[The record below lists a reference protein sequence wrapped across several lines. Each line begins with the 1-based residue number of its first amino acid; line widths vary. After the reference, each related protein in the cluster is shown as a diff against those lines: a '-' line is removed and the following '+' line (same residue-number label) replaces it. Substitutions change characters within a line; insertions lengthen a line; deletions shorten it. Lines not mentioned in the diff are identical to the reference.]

1 MIGDIFPCPGVTFC
15 SLSIPRSGDALCII
29 YLLTQVASTGGS
41 AASDHLSP
49 LSWPFPSVNQGFHNF
64 LLCIPPFRSL
74 MPMSTVIRLYM
85 LMSLDKVVLIPFTF
99 MFSLKENE
107 SCCIAEDA
115 NVLTASLDS
124 GDGFTSPLFSP
135 NFSVL
140 SLFFFFFRQGFTGG
154 PATCMQLHQRSR
166 EKKQA
171 LLLALCLMGLGVSL
185 FLIWVESRVYPG
197 VGSKGCLGGVG
208 REHAQYLA
216 LLPTPCF
223 CSWLSRNGSRGSLVF

>member
-124 GDGFTSPLFSP
+124 GDWGSHLPYSLQILVF
-135 NFSVL
+135 
-140 SLFFFFFRQGFTGG
+140 SLFFFFSGKALLG
-154 PATCMQLHQRSR
+154 AQLHACSYIRGAERRNRLSC
-166 EKKQA
+166 
-171 LLLALCLMGLGVSL
+171 LLSAWWDWGWACSLYGL
-185 FLIWVESRVYPG
+185 RV
-197 VGSKGCLGGVG
+197 GCIQG
-208 REHAQYLA
+208 
-216 LLPTPCF
+216 
-223 CSWLSRNGSRGSLVF
+223 

>member
-41 AASDHLSP
+41 AASDHLRP

-124 GDGFTSPLFSP
+124 GDWGSHLPYSLQILVFS
-135 NFSVL
+135 L
-140 SLFFFFFRQGFTGG
+140 SFFFFFQARLYWG
-154 PATCMQLHQRSR
+154 PSYMHAATSEEQR
-166 EKKQA
+166 E
-171 LLLALCLMGLGVSL
+171 
-185 FLIWVESRVYPG
+185 E
-197 VGSKGCLGGVG
+197 
-208 REHAQYLA
+208 
-216 LLPTPCF
+216 T
-223 CSWLSRNGSRGSLVF
+223 GSLACSLPDGIGGELVPYMGWE